1 MPAIKSA
8 QGAPVRDY
16 TPEYESFQD
25 DALAVLSGAAV
36 TVAVTGFW
44 WKPVY
49 AGPIAL
55 AIAVIAYFLTPRARG
70 GTIIAVAV
78 ITLLAMLG
86 RWIAN
91 YPVVLEPLAGL
102 GRRQDRQAVGDRAV
116 AAAVEHQVDAVL
128 GLVAAPEHQPCVAPG
143 GHPARRHQL
152 VGEHQVGAAHLE
164 VDALLFRHT
173 VDEHLEGAFC
183 IGR

>member
-1 MPAIKSA
+1 M
-8 QGAPVRDY
+8 RDY

-55 AIAVIAYFLTPRARG
+55 AIARDRLLPDAAGAGRHDHRR
-70 GTIIAVAV
+70 AV
-78 ITLLAMLG
+78 ITLVAMLG

-91 YPVVLEPLAGL
+91 YPVV
-102 GRRQDRQAVGDRAV
+102 
-116 AAAVEHQVDAVL
+116 
-128 GLVAAPEHQPCVAPG
+128 
-143 GHPARRHQL
+143 
-152 VGEHQVGAAHLE
+152 
-164 VDALLFRHT
+164 
-173 VDEHLEGAFC
+173 
-183 IGR
+183 

>member
-55 AIAVIAYFLTPRARG
+55 AIALIAYFLTPRARG

-91 YPVVLEPLAGL
+91 YPVV
-102 GRRQDRQAVGDRAV
+102 
-116 AAAVEHQVDAVL
+116 
-128 GLVAAPEHQPCVAPG
+128 
-143 GHPARRHQL
+143 
-152 VGEHQVGAAHLE
+152 
-164 VDALLFRHT
+164 
-173 VDEHLEGAFC
+173 
-183 IGR
+183 

>member
-1 MPAIKSA
+1 MPGIQSA

-25 DALAVLSGAAV
+25 DALAVLSGVAV

-49 AGPIAL
+49 AGPM
-55 AIAVIAYFLTPRARG
+55 IAYFLTPRARG

-78 ITLLAMLG
+78 ITLVAMLG

-91 YPVVLEPLAGL
+91 YPVV
-102 GRRQDRQAVGDRAV
+102 
-116 AAAVEHQVDAVL
+116 
-128 GLVAAPEHQPCVAPG
+128 
-143 GHPARRHQL
+143 
-152 VGEHQVGAAHLE
+152 
-164 VDALLFRHT
+164 
-173 VDEHLEGAFC
+173 
-183 IGR
+183 

>member
-1 MPAIKSA
+1 M
-8 QGAPVRDY
+8 RDY

-78 ITLLAMLG
+78 ITLVAMLG
-86 RWIAN
+86 RGIAN
-91 YPVVLEPLAGL
+91 YPVV
-102 GRRQDRQAVGDRAV
+102 
-116 AAAVEHQVDAVL
+116 
-128 GLVAAPEHQPCVAPG
+128 
-143 GHPARRHQL
+143 
-152 VGEHQVGAAHLE
+152 
-164 VDALLFRHT
+164 
-173 VDEHLEGAFC
+173 
-183 IGR
+183 